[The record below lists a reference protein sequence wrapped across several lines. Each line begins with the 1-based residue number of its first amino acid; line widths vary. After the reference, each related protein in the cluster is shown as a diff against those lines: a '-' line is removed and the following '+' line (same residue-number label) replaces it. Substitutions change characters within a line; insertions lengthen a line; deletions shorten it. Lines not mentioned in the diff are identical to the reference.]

1 MQTGRLKLACEE
13 YIMAQTTFQGPV
25 RSLAGFITQGPATV
39 VNLANG
45 TNTVTLDVANY
56 AGKTIRTNDATLI
69 ITLPTINVA
78 ANPVTS
84 GPGQDPNTAN
94 NVGTTYTFVIETAA
108 TAVAIKTNGTDKFV
122 GSILMVATDDAG
134 ATTGYAPAAAN
145 DVINLN
151 GTTTGGAAG
160 SVITV
165 TVVAANKYMVTG
177 TLLGSGVVATPFADA

>member
-1 MQTGRLKLACEE
+1 
-13 YIMAQTTFQGPV
+13 MAQTTFQGPV
-25 RSLAGFITQGPATV
+25 RSLAGFINQGPATV

-45 TNTVTLDVANY
+45 TNTVTLNVANY
-56 AGKTIRTNDATLI
+56 AGKIIRTNDATLV
-69 ITLPTINVA
+69 ITLPAINA
-78 ANPVTS
+78 SANPVTS
-84 GPGQDPNTAN
+84 GPGQDPNTVN
-94 NVGTTYTFVIETAA
+94 NIGTTYTFVIETAA
-108 TAVAIKTNGTDKFV
+108 TAVAIKTDGTDKFV
-122 GSILMVATDDAG
+122 GSILMVATDAAG

-177 TLLGSGVVATPFADA
+177 TLLGSGTVATPFADA

>member
-1 MQTGRLKLACEE
+1 
-13 YIMAQTTFQGPV
+13 MAQTTFQGPV

-45 TNTVTLDVANY
+45 TNTLTLDVATY
-56 AGKTIRTNDATLI
+56 AGKTIRTNDATLV
-69 ITLPTINVA
+69 ITLPTINA
-78 ANPVTS
+78 TANPVTS
-84 GPGQDPNTAN
+84 GPGQDPNTVN
-94 NVGTTYTFVIETAA
+94 NVGTSYTFVIETAA
-108 TAVAIKTNGTDKFV
+108 TAVAIKTDGTDKFV
-122 GSILMVATDDAG
+122 GSILMVATDAAG

-160 SVITV
+160 STITV

-177 TLLGSGVVATPFADA
+177 VLLGSGTVATPFADA

>member
-1 MQTGRLKLACEE
+1 
-13 YIMAQTTFQGPV
+13 
-25 RSLAGFITQGPATV
+25 
-39 VNLANG
+39 
-45 TNTVTLDVANY
+45 
-56 AGKTIRTNDATLI
+56 
-69 ITLPTINVA
+69 
-78 ANPVTS
+78 
-84 GPGQDPNTAN
+84 
-94 NVGTTYTFVIETAA
+94 VGTSYTFVIETAA
-108 TAVAIKTNGTDKFV
+108 TAVAIKTDGTDKFV
-122 GSILMVATDDAG
+122 GSILMVATDASG